1 MEKVFK
7 ARKNNRVLRIP
18 ESRIK
23 EYSELGYT
31 IKDGEGNIIFEP
43 ENKAKKIADLEAEN
57 ADLKAKLDEAEKYA
71 EGADKKISDLEAEN
85 ADLKAKLK
93 EAEKYAEGA
102 DKKISDLE
110 AEIDRLKEDKK
121 PAAKKS
127 SKAKASDDDGKG
139 QEAE

>member
-23 EYSELGYT
+23 EYSGLGYT

-57 ADLKAKLDEAEKYA
+57 ADLKAKL
-71 EGADKKISDLEAEN
+71 
-85 ADLKAKLK
+85 K
-93 EAEKYAEGA
+93 EAEKYAEDA
-102 DKKISDLE
+102 DKKITDLE
-110 AEIDRLKEDKK
+110 EEIAGLKEDKK
-121 PAAKKS
+121 PVAKKP
-127 SKAKASDDDGKG
+127 SKAKASDIEKKG

>member
-43 ENKAKKIADLEAEN
+43 ENKAKKIAELQ
-57 ADLKAKLDEAEKYA
+57 
-71 EGADKKISDLEAEN
+71 AEN

-93 EAEKYAEGA
+93 EAEKYVEDA
-102 DKKISDLE
+102 DQKIADLE
-110 AEIDRLKEDKK
+110 TEIAGLKEDKK
-121 PAAKKS
+121 PTAKKS
-127 SKAKASDDDGKG
+127 SKVKTGDNDGKG

>member
-43 ENKAKKIADLEAEN
+43 DNKAKKIADLEAEI
-57 ADLKAKLDEAEKYA
+57 A
-71 EGADKKISDLEAEN
+71 G
-85 ADLKAKLK
+85 
-93 EAEKYAEGA
+93 
-102 DKKISDLE
+102 
-110 AEIDRLKEDKK
+110 LKEDKK

-127 SKAKASDDDGKG
+127 SKAKASDNEKKG

>member
-43 ENKAKKIADLEAEN
+43 ENKIWRRRMP
-57 ADLKAKLDEAEKYA
+57 
-71 EGADKKISDLEAEN
+71 I
-85 ADLKAKLK
+85 
-93 EAEKYAEGA
+93 
-102 DKKISDLE
+102 
-110 AEIDRLKEDKK
+110 
-121 PAAKKS
+121 
-127 SKAKASDDDGKG
+127 
-139 QEAE
+139 

>member
-71 EGADKKISDLEAEN
+71 EGADKKISDLEAE
-85 ADLKAKLK
+85 
-93 EAEKYAEGA
+93 
-102 DKKISDLE
+102 
-110 AEIDRLKEDKK
+110 IDRLKEDKK

>member
-57 ADLKAKLDEAEKYA
+57 ADLKAK
-71 EGADKKISDLEAEN
+71 
-85 ADLKAKLK
+85 
-93 EAEKYAEGA
+93 
-102 DKKISDLE
+102 
-110 AEIDRLKEDKK
+110 R
-121 PAAKKS
+121 S
-127 SKAKASDDDGKG
+127 SKRLRNMLRMQIRRSRIWRRRSPT
-139 QEAE
+139 

>member
-43 ENKAKKIADLEAEN
+43 ENKAKKIAELQ
-57 ADLKAKLDEAEKYA
+57 
-71 EGADKKISDLEAEN
+71 AEN

-93 EAEKYAEGA
+93 EAEKYAEDA
-102 DKKISDLE
+102 DQKIADLE
-110 AEIDRLKEDKK
+110 TEIAGLKEDKK
-121 PAAKKS
+121 PTAKKF
-127 SKAKASDDDGKG
+127 SKVKTGDNDGKG

>member
-43 ENKAKKIADLEAEN
+43 ENKAKKIADLEAEI
-57 ADLKAKLDEAEKYA
+57 AD
-71 EGADKKISDLEAEN
+71 
-85 ADLKAKLK
+85 
-93 EAEKYAEGA
+93 
-102 DKKISDLE
+102 
-110 AEIDRLKEDKK
+110 LKEDKK

-127 SKAKASDDDGKG
+127 SKAKASDNEEKG